1 MVARLSA
8 FVLLGGAILACN
20 AAAAGPGT
28 PPIVFSADR
37 EPAVSGEIYRVDSDG
52 TRVDLSASPFQDTV
66 PAVAPN
72 GKSVAFV
79 RYRSGGAAVYV
90 VGIDGSGLKQL
101 AAPGLGLQPRELTW
115 SPNSKAIAVISGEA
129 TSKLSVLGPGRKG
142 RVIARA
148 KSFLDEPAWSPRG
161 QLITVGAPGGT
172 RAYIPAGKLL
182 WRVPVAP
189 DAGWSARSLFAGRL
203 GSSLRVYDGRGRE
216 RFRFRAV
223 AAAWSPNGRR
233 IASLARKRLEVRTS
247 GGRLVL
253 RRSIPELTGHNGIVW
268 ADARRI
274 VIGVYPRTIGVDVV
288 TGKRFQASPRYF
300 GIRSPDGRLVA
311 ETPRAGNE
319 FDLRVSALA
328 GSSSQVYG
336 HVPGCYDDLAY
347 VAALESL
354 QFVRGRRSLV
364 YASYCPEPFAALYAV
379 APDGTALTRLTE
391 VQEEELGPSWSPSGD
406 HVVYTRYDHTGLS
419 CKGCPGSLAIAD
431 ASGSNRRILTTPE
444 EPSYAD
450 YSPSWSP
457 DGTQIL
463 FTRLSFTQPGELYV
477 VPAGGGAAHDLGV
490 AGSDSAWGPSRI
502 AYVDFED
509 SPTTLWTARPD
520 GTDPKK
526 IAVASGANVP
536 YGPAWARDGRLAFID
551 GKATVAIVSGS
562 VTQKVQ
568 LPFSNVN
575 SIAWSPDGARFVVS
589 AVEPNNA
596 SLDIYTVRTDGTDPQ
611 RLTRDMDAFS
621 PSWR

>member
-8 FVLLGGAILACN
+8 FVVLGGAILACN

-37 EPAVSGEIYRVDSDG
+37 FPAVSGEIYRIDSDG
-52 TRVDLSASPFQDTV
+52 TRVDLSGSPFQDTV

-72 GKSVAFV
+72 GHSVAFV
-79 RYRSGGAAVYV
+79 KYRSGGAAVYV
-90 VGIDGSGLKQL
+90 VGIDGSDLQQL

-129 TSKLSVLGPGRKG
+129 TSRLSVLGPGREG

-148 KSFLDEPAWSPRG
+148 KSFLEQPAWSPGGR
-161 QLITVGAPGGT
+161 LLTVDALGGT
-172 RAYIPAGKLL
+172 RAFTPAGKLA
-182 WRVPVAP
+182 WRVPVFP
-189 DAGWSARSLFAGRL
+189 RPGWSARGLFAGQLR
-203 GSSLRVYDGRGRE
+203 SSLRVYDGRGRE
-216 RFRFRAV
+216 RFRFKGV
-223 AAAWSPNGRR
+223 IAAWSPTGTR

-247 GGRLVL
+247 RGLLVL
-253 RRSIPELTGHNGIVW
+253 RKSIPELTGHNGLVW
-268 ADARRI
+268 ADARRV
-274 VIGVYPRTIGVDVV
+274 VIGVYPRAIGVDVV
-288 TGKRFQASPRYF
+288 TGKRFKASPKYF
-300 GIRSPDGRLVA
+300 GTRSADGKLVA
-311 ETPRAGNE
+311 EATPAGNE
-319 FDLRVSALA
+319 FDIRVSALN

-336 HVPGCYDDLAY
+336 RVPGCYDDQAY
-347 VAALESL
+347 VAAFESL
-354 QFVRGRRSLV
+354 QFVRGRKSLV

-379 APDGTALTRLTE
+379 APDGSGLMRLTD
-391 VQEEELGPSWSPSGD
+391 VQEDELGPSWSPSGD
-406 HVVYTRYDHTGLS
+406 HVVYTRFDYTGAS

-431 ASGSNRRILTTPE
+431 AGGSNRRILTTPE

-450 YSPSWSP
+450 SSPSWSP

-477 VPAGGGAAHDLGV
+477 VPAAGGAAHDLGV

-502 AYVDFED
+502 AYVDFEH

-520 GTDPKK
+520 GTDRQKV
-526 IAVASGANVP
+526 ATASGADVP

-568 LPFSNVN
+568 LPFSIVN
-575 SIAWSPDGARFVVS
+575 SIAWSPDGSRLVVS

-596 SLDIYTVRTDGTDPQ
+596 GLDIYTVRTDGTDPR
-611 RLTRDMDAFS
+611 RLTKDMDAFS

>member
-37 EPAVSGEIYRVDSDG
+37 FPAVSGEIYRVDSDG
-52 TRVDLSASPFQDTV
+52 TRVDLSTSPFQDTV

-72 GKSVAFV
+72 GKAVAFV
-79 RYRSGGAAVYV
+79 RYRSGGSAVYV
-90 VGIDGSGLKQL
+90 VGIDGSDLQQL
-101 AAPGLGLQPRELTW
+101 AAPGLGVQPRELTW
-115 SPNSKAIAVISGEA
+115 SPNSKALAVISGEA
-129 TSKLSVLGPGRKG
+129 TSKLSVLGPGRNG

-148 KSFLDEPAWSPRG
+148 KFLLEPAWSPTGRV
-161 QLITVGAPGGT
+161 ITFDATPGT
-172 RAYIPAGKLL
+172 RAYTPAGTLL

-189 DAGWSARSLFAGRL
+189 DPGWSARGLFAGRL
-203 GSSLRVYDGRGRE
+203 SSSLRVYDGHGRE
-216 RFRFRAV
+216 QFRFRAV
-223 AAAWSPNGRR
+223 AAAWSPNGTR
-233 IASLARKRLEVRTS
+233 IASLARKRLEVRTNR
-247 GGRLVL
+247 GRLVL
-253 RRSIPELTGHNGIVW
+253 RKSIPELSGHNGLVW
-268 ADARRI
+268 ADARRV
-274 VIGVYPRTIGVDVV
+274 VIGIYPRAIGVDVV
-288 TGKRFQASPRYF
+288 TGKRFRASPRYF
-300 GIRSPDGRLVA
+300 GIRSRDGRLVA
-311 ETPRAGNE
+311 ETPRAGSE
-319 FDLRVSALA
+319 FELRVSALE

-336 HVPGCYDDLAY
+336 HVPGCFDDQAY

-379 APDGTALTRLTE
+379 APDGSGLTRLTD
-391 VQEEELGPSWSPSGD
+391 VQEEEVSPSWSPDGSQIA
-406 HVVYTRYDHTGLS
+406 YTRYDHTGES
-419 CKGCPGSLAIAD
+419 CKGCPGSLLISDAD
-431 ASGSNRRILTTPE
+431 GSNRRVLTTPD

-450 YSPSWSP
+450 GSPSWSP

-463 FTRLSFTQPGELYV
+463 FTRLSFTQPGELFV
-477 VPAGGGAAHDLGV
+477 VPAAGGAAHDLGIS
-490 AGSDSAWGPSRI
+490 GSGGAWGPSRI
-502 AYVDFED
+502 AYADFEH

-520 GTDPKK
+520 GTDPRKV
-526 IAVASGANVP
+526 AVASGAAVP
-536 YGPAWARDGRLAFID
+536 GLAWARDGRLAFID
-551 GKATVAIVSGS
+551 GKAMVAIVSASG
-562 VTQKVQ
+562 TQKVQ

-575 SIAWSPDGARFVVS
+575 SIAWSPDGSRFVVS

-596 SLDIYTVRTDGTDPQ
+596 SLDIYTVRTDGTDPV

>member
-1 MVARLSA
+1 MAARLSA

-28 PPIVFSADR
+28 PPIIFSADR
-37 EPAVSGEIYRVDSDG
+37 FPAVSGEVYRIDSDG
-52 TRVDLSASPFQDTV
+52 TRVDLSTSPFQDTV
-66 PAVAPN
+66 PGVAPN
-72 GKSVAFV
+72 GQSVAFV

-90 VGIDGSGLKQL
+90 VGIDGSDLQQL
-101 AAPGLGLQPRELTW
+101 AAPGLGVQPRELTW
-115 SPNSKAIAVISGEA
+115 SPNSKALAAISGEA

-148 KSFLDEPAWSPRG
+148 KFLLEPAWSPTGR
-161 QLITVGAPGGT
+161 LITIDRTPGT
-172 RAYIPAGKLL
+172 RAYTPAGNLL

-189 DAGWSARSLFAGRL
+189 DPGWSIRGLFAGRL
-203 GSSLRVYDGRGRE
+203 SSSLRVYDGHGRE

-223 AAAWSPNGRR
+223 AAAWSPNGMR
-233 IASLARKRLEVRTS
+233 IASLARKRLEVRTTR
-247 GGRLVL
+247 GRLVL
-253 RRSIPELTGHNGIVW
+253 RKSIPELTGHNGLVW
-268 ADARRI
+268 AAARRV
-274 VIGVYPRTIGVDVV
+274 VIGVYPRAIGVDVV
-288 TGKRFQASPRYF
+288 TGKRFRASPRYF

-311 ETPRAGNE
+311 ETPQAGSE
-319 FDLRVSALA
+319 FELRVSALE

-336 HVPGCYDDLAY
+336 HVPGCYDDQAY

-354 QFVRGRRSLV
+354 QFVRGRSSLV

-379 APDGTALTRLTE
+379 APDGSALTRLTD
-391 VQEEELGPSWSPSGD
+391 VQEDELGPSWSPSGD
-406 HVVYTRYDHTGLS
+406 HVVYTRYDWTGPS
-419 CKGCPGSLAIAD
+419 CKGCPRSLAIAD
-431 ASGSNRRILTTPE
+431 AGGSNRRILTAPE

-463 FTRLSFTQPGELYV
+463 FSRLSFTQPGELYV
-477 VPAGGGAAHDLGV
+477 VPAAGGAAHDIGL

-502 AYVDFED
+502 AYVDFD
-509 SPTTLWTARPD
+509 HSPTTLWTAQPD

-526 IAVASGANVP
+526 VAVASGADVP
-536 YGPAWARDGRLAFID
+536 FGPAWARDGRLAFID
-551 GKATVAIVSGS
+551 GKATVVIVSGS
-562 VTQKVQ
+562 ATQKVQ

-575 SIAWSPDGARFVVS
+575 SIAWSPDGSRFVVG

-596 SLDIYTVRTDGTDPQ
+596 GLDIYTVRTDGTDPV